1 MSSLRAFS
9 PFLAAL
15 IVSAALFAPLT
26 VQAARGT
33 QEAPRLLNLWFTW
46 QIPEDKLAEL
56 AKWDVVVLD
65 QDQQARFPERVR
77 KLRELNPKIKIL
89 AYVSSSN
96 IAAAQ
101 FVEESNFPGYQLAH
115 SIPESWYMHR
125 GKLRVGFWPG
135 AWLLNVTN
143 RAPADAAGRR
153 WNDFLPE
160 YIQNT
165 LWSSGLWDGVFLD
178 DALPGATWFVGK
190 GLDIDGD
197 GAAEADDLVNR
208 EWQTGW
214 KKLAQNVRSR
224 LGPSALIMGNGSALY
239 AGVTNGILFEDFPRY
254 GWASGFRDYQTSL
267 QANAKPALSAFN
279 TNPNNVNDPGN
290 WKLMR
295 FGLASALLED
305 GYYSFDYG
313 NRDHG
318 QTWWYDEYDATLGK
332 PDGSPYAIRPSNA
345 NGIVE
350 GVWWRDYERGAVV
363 VNSLKTAEKVDLP
376 GVYER
381 LRGVQDAVTNSGR
394 LETAVTLGPEE
405 GIILYRRSSTA
416 AIAQSTAFLNGTFVR
431 VYHEDGAQARTGFFA
446 QRSGVSGGSQVL
458 LQDLDRDGTTD
469 VASSLNGTVKL
480 AFGNGQARSF
490 KPFGAAYRG
499 AISLAAGNMDRDA
512 AWEIAAGRSNGS
524 EIKILETNGS
534 VRAAWHAYAPNFRGG
549 VSVAVGDLDGDGKR
563 EVVAGAGPSGG
574 PHIRIFKTDGA
585 VWGGGFFAFDKLD
598 RGGVSVAVGDLD
610 GDGKD
615 EIIAGSGK
623 GSVPRVRIFN
633 FKGEI
638 KREFTIGSKS
648 SSVGVTVS
656 IADVDGDG
664 KMELM
669 LSGVEPAL

>member
-1 MSSLRAFS
+1 MSSTRRLS
-9 PFLAAL
+9 SFLAAL
-15 IVSAALFAPLT
+15 VISAALFAPVA

-65 QDQQARFPERVR
+65 QDQQARFPERIR

-89 AYVSSSN
+89 AYASSSN

-115 SIPESWYMHR
+115 AIPEAWYMHR
-125 GKLRVGFWPG
+125 GTLRVGFWPG
-135 AWLLNVTN
+135 AWLINVTN
-143 RAPADAAGRR
+143 LAPKDSQGRR

-165 LWSSGLWDGVFLD
+165 LWSSGLWDGVVLD
-178 DALPGATWFVGK
+178 EALPGATWFVGK
-190 GLDIDGD
+190 GLDISGD
-197 GAAEADDLVNR
+197 GQAEPDDLVNR
-208 EWQTGW
+208 EWQAGW

-224 LGPSALIMGNGSALY
+224 LGPNALIMGNGSAVY

-267 QANAKPALSAFN
+267 RSNAKPALSAFN
-279 TNPNNVNDPGN
+279 TNPNNVNDPAN

-332 PDGSPYAIRPSNA
+332 PDGSSYIVRPSNA
-345 NGIVE
+345 SGIVE
-350 GVWWRDYERGAVV
+350 GVWWRDYERGAVA

-381 LRGVQDAVTNSGR
+381 LRGTQDTVTNSGR
-394 LETAVTLGPEE
+394 LETSVTLGPQE

-416 AIAQSTAFLNGTFVR
+416 AIARSSESVNGTFVR
-431 VYHEDGAQARTGFFA
+431 VDDADGAQAHPGLFA
-446 QRSGVSGGSQVL
+446 QRSGVSCVSYVPLQVL
-458 LQDLDRDGTTD
+458 DPDGKTG
-469 VASSLNGTVKL
+469 VARFLNGAVKI
-480 AFGNGQARSF
+480 AFGNGQTRSF
-490 KPFGAAYRG
+490 KPFGR
-499 AISLAAGNMDRDA
+499 
-512 AWEIAAGRSNGS
+512 IAAPSRSRPATWIATAPGRSRPAGATGRRSKSETSGS
-524 EIKILETNGS
+524 L
-534 VRAAWHAYAPNFRGG
+534 RAAWHAYAPNFRGG

-563 EVVAGAGPSGG
+563 EVITGAGSSGG
-574 PHIRIFKTDGA
+574 PHIRVFKTDGA
-585 VWGGGFFAFDKLD
+585 VGRRLL
-598 RGGVSVAVGDLD
+598 RLRQ
-610 GDGKD
+610 
-615 EIIAGSGK
+615 AGSRRRVGRPATWTATGK
-623 GSVPRVRIFN
+623 TKSLPDRKGVPRVRIFN
-633 FKGEI
+633 FKG
-638 KREFTIGSKS
+638 RSSEFTIGSKS

-656 IADVDGDG
+656 VTDVDGDG

-669 LSGVEPAL
+669 ISGVEPTL